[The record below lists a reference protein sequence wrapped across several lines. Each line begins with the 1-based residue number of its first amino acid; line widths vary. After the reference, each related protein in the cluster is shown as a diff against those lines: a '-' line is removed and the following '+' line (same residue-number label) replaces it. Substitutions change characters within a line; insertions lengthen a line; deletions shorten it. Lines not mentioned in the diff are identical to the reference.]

1 MLASVNKVRN
11 TPKGKVR
18 VARAIY
24 YLDMIYAFAAPWDSE
39 LTMSHM
45 MFPSCGRYRFHKS
58 SPRFTSVHFPSKQKR
73 HLEERS
79 HACKASRYCLLS
91 PRQIVQTPLSGHPA
105 VPRAFMYLLRTKGV
119 QAPAPGTYLAVEAP
133 VLFSFSHILRNRV

>member
-45 MFPSCGRYRFHKS
+45 MIPSCGRYRFHKS
-58 SPRFTSVHFPSKQKR
+58 SPRFTSVHLPSKQKCP
-73 HLEERS
+73 LEERS

-91 PRQIVQTPLSGHPA
+91 PRQIVQTHAYPA
-105 VPRAFMYLLRTKGV
+105 VPRAFKYLLRTKGV

>member
-45 MFPSCGRYRFHKS
+45 MIPSCGRYRFHKS
-58 SPRFTSVHFPSKQKR
+58 SPRFTSVHLPSKQKCPW
-73 HLEERS
+73 EERS

-91 PRQIVQTPLSGHPA
+91 PRQIVQTPLIPPYH
-105 VPRAFMYLLRTKGV
+105 VPSCIYCARTNGV